1 MRNGHRSTAQNER
14 YSDGALPNYA
24 SLVILSVGLS
34 EMVQEYH
41 RRGHFSRENFAIAKR
56 LCHAT
61 KFRRPEAKKLVKS
74 TSPASAF
81 SWYFRHL
88 LFESVI
94 SWTLTGLLPNFGA
107 IVRPL
112 PVPILRKASYTE
124 PVSTKTTG
132 FTTKGRLL

>member
-1 MRNGHRSTAQNER
+1 MRNGHRSTAQSGR
-14 YSDGALPNYA
+14 YSDCALTSYA
-24 SLVILSVGLS
+24 SLVVLSVGLS

-81 SWYFRHL
+81 SWYFQHL

-94 SWTLTGLLPNFGA
+94 CWTLTGLLPNFGA

-112 PVPILRKASYTE
+112 PVPVSQKTTYTE
-124 PVSTKTTG
+124 LASTKTTG